1 MERTLEGSGAGERR
15 RAARRLGT
23 SLDWLRSA
31 QIRSGH
37 AVEVVE
43 WSLWGALLD
52 TGACLAPGRNV
63 ALQLEC
69 NDRRV
74 VIRSL
79 VLRSWVSA
87 LQAGGTIRYR
97 SAIAF
102 GEKACIGQVPKKS
115 GGVAPHAASR
125 STAATVGTGRGGPR
139 NSDRLLRW
147 DPDHREGVWN
157 VPKETELPG

>member
-1 MERTLEGSGAGERR
+1 MERTLEGSGVDERR
-15 RAARRLGT
+15 RAARRVGT

-31 QIRSGH
+31 QIRPGH

-43 WSLWGALLD
+43 WSLWGALVD

-69 NDRRV
+69 IDKCV

-87 LQAGGTIRYR
+87 IRAGGTIRYR

-102 GEKACIGQVPKKS
+102 GKEACIGQMPKKTD
-115 GGVAPHAASR
+115 GAAPQAS
-125 STAATVGTGRGGPR
+125 
-139 NSDRLLRW
+139 
-147 DPDHREGVWN
+147 
-157 VPKETELPG
+157 